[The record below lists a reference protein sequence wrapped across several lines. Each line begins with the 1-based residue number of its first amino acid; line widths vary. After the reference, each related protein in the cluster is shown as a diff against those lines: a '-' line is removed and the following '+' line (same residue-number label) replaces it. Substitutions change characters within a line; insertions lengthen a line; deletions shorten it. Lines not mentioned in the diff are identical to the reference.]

1 MNCYNLNQLII
12 NFRFSG
18 EHPLHVAVRL
28 MREDVVFLC
37 LVENDQSVSVN
48 RIYFP
53 SSNLYVRLLPLWQ
66 TLLQFLRITTVI
78 RIIYLE
84 RNCLEKKIDFARTTK
99 FWALPYVSDVDKS
112 SQRSPSLMRDP
123 QIEPLSKWNE
133 NRVITAEITIF
144 QKGPIWGTSKGWEA
158 QNFIIEAHSILVL
171 TPSPLHDVFMS
182 WFKPTEKSNFSISW
196 RKSISSQ
203 TLFDSWFFFCDFQAS
218 GTR

>member
-66 TLLQFLRITTVI
+66 TLLQFLRITTVT

-99 FWALPYVSDVDKS
+99 F
-112 SQRSPSLMRDP
+112 
-123 QIEPLSKWNE
+123 
-133 NRVITAEITIF
+133 
-144 QKGPIWGTSKGWEA
+144 
-158 QNFIIEAHSILVL
+158 
-171 TPSPLHDVFMS
+171 
-182 WFKPTEKSNFSISW
+182 
-196 RKSISSQ
+196 
-203 TLFDSWFFFCDFQAS
+203 
-218 GTR
+218 